1 MSELFANSGQNAN
14 NMAVAAPFLDGDFV
28 AGIDN
33 PTATDGF
40 GLVIPLGGGTT
51 TRRYSD
57 YGISSAEATSEQ
69 SQLSDLSSFVATG
82 DNIVYNLE
90 GLLGPQGEK
99 GDKGDPGQII
109 IQNIGSTNYLT
120 SIDEIVQEIIN
131 NWTTSDTIIYTSG
144 SSVYWNSAWEKM
156 SIDAAVKDWN
166 ASSIDEDG
174 SFMIIAAD
182 EGVYVSTDTGET
194 WNKKVPNSETFLD
207 ISCSDD
213 NGKAIALGG
222 TSKSDGS
229 IWITSDYGVNW
240 TEKTVSV

>member
-69 SQLSDLSSFVATG
+69 SQLNDLSSFVATG

-156 SIDAAVKDWN
+156 SIDAAVKNWN
-166 ASSIDEDG
+166 ESDIDEDG
-174 SFMIIAAD
+174 SFMIIAAN
-182 EGVYVSTDTGET
+182 EGIYVSTDTGDT
-194 WNKKVPNSETFLD
+194 WDKKNPTVEEFEK
-207 ISCSDD
+207 ISCSE
-213 NGKAIALGG
+213 NGNKVVGLGNVG
-222 TSKSDGS
+222 KTLATILVSP
-229 IWITSDYGVNW
+229 DYGENW
-240 TEKTVSV
+240 SEVTITV

>member
-1 MSELFANSGQNAN
+1 MSELFSSSGQNADN
-14 NMAVAAPFLDGDFV
+14 LSVASPLLDGDYV
-28 AGIDN
+28 SGIDN
-33 PTATDGF
+33 PVATDGF

-57 YGISSAEATSEQ
+57 YGITSAEATSEQ
-69 SQLSDLSSFVATG
+69 SQLSDLTRLVSTG
-82 DNIVYNLE
+82 DNITYNLE

-144 SSVYWNSAWEKM
+144 SSVYWNSAWDKM
-156 SIDAAVKDWN
+156 FIDAAVKDWN
-166 ASSIDEDG
+166 DSDIDEDG

-182 EGVYVSTDTGET
+182 EGVYVSTDTGDT
-194 WNKKVPNSETFLD
+194 WGKKVPNSETFEN

-213 NGKAIALGG
+213 NGKAITLGG

-229 IWITSDYGVNW
+229 IWVTSDYGVNW
-240 TEKTVSV
+240 TEKKVSV